1 MTRGLFAGAV
11 YRLMIWLYRRYGWR
25 ATGDIPAARKYVLL
39 AVPHTSNWDFPY
51 TLGLFNALGVTPHF
65 MAKSSLF
72 RWPLTN
78 FMRDVGGVPVDRA
91 AASDMV
97 AQMVAEFAARDEF
110 VLTIAPEGTRGSVAQ
125 WRSGFYRIA
134 IAAGVPIVCGFLD
147 YGTKTGGIGPTIIP
161 TGNYDAD
168 MAPAFEFY
176 RGMVG
181 KNVKGMSAP
190 SRRGGVT

>member
-1 MTRGLFAGAV
+1 MTRGPFAAAV
-11 YRLMIWLYRRYGWR
+11 YALMIGLYKRYGWR
-25 ATGDIPAARKYVLL
+25 AVGPLPPFRKYILL

-51 TLGLFNALGVTPHF
+51 TLGLFNDLGCTPHF
-65 MAKSSLF
+65 MAKKSLF

-91 AASDMV
+91 AAKDMV
-97 AQMVAEFAARDEF
+97 AQMVAEFAARDDF
-110 VLTIAPEGTRGSVAQ
+110 VLTIAPEGTRGSVTQ

-134 IAAGVPIVCGFLD
+134 MAAGVPIVCGFLD

-176 RGMVG
+176 RGMRG
-181 KNVKGMSAP
+181 KNAKGMSQP
-190 SRRGGVT
+190 VR

>member
-1 MTRGLFAGAV
+1 MTRGFFAGAV
-11 YRLMIWLYRRYGWR
+11 YRLMIWLYWRYGWR
-25 ATGDIPAARKYVLL
+25 AIGDIPAARKYILL

-78 FMRDVGGVPVDRA
+78 FMSDVGGVPVDRA
-91 AASDMV
+91 AAKDMV
-97 AQMVAEFAARDEF
+97 AQMVAEFAARDDF
-110 VLTIAPEGTRGSVAQ
+110 VLTIAPEGTRGSVTQ

-134 IAAGVPIVCGFLD
+134 MAAGVPIVCGFLD

-161 TGNYDAD
+161 TGNYEAD

-176 RGMVG
+176 RGMHG
-181 KNVKGMSAP
+181 KNVKGQSKL
-190 SRRGGVT
+190 